1 MVNYKRNVEELKDKA
16 VFFWT
21 KELIDEE
28 ASISVIPT
36 LLNTQSKFISILD
49 VADSSPIAWKLALN
63 LTQDIYPN
71 LFLKH
76 LMVISDIG
84 AEPLKNNDF
93 KSMFPQKT
101 MTYIWKNK
109 SHDYTFQKLLD
120 KPFLN
125 SSKLC
130 VDGKGLIKPCELTPL
145 LEDVIMLLM
154 YAGVSTD
161 ESVDEGLKDKCI
173 IGSLLGKRDEL
184 EQFIKQRY
192 IWVSR
197 ITAGATSNSM
207 GQLAQRYVLKKLQD
221 KLPTWTLSSNGSI
234 PGVSHNNG
242 KTDMSFDIVVCSPQN
257 KWCAIEV
264 SFQFTT
270 NSTIERKSGQAQ
282 SRADLIKVAGHKIAY
297 VIDGAGNFKRSS
309 ALRTICNYSDCT
321 VAFSPDE
328 IEVLSEFLKTS
339 L

>member
-1 MVNYKRNVEELKDKA
+1 MANYKRNVEELKENA
-16 VFFWT
+16 VLSWP

-49 VADSSPIAWKLALN
+49 VADSSPIAWKLALD
-63 LTQDIYPN
+63 LTQEVYPN

-93 KSMFPQKT
+93 KLMFPQNT
-101 MTYIWKNK
+101 MTYIWKNE
-109 SHDYTFQKLLD
+109 SHDYTFQELLD
-120 KPFLN
+120 KPSLN
-125 SSKLC
+125 ISKLC
-130 VDGKGLIKPCELTPL
+130 VDGKGLLKDCKLTPL

-161 ESVDEGLKDKCI
+161 EFVDEGLKDKCV

-184 EQFIKQRY
+184 KQFIKQRY

-197 ITAGATSNSM
+197 ITAGATSNRM
-207 GQLAQRYVLKKLQD
+207 GQLAQRYVLNKLQD
-221 KLPTWTLSSNGSI
+221 KLPNWTLSSNGSI

-282 SRADLIKVAGHKIAY
+282 SRADLLRVAGHKIAY

-309 ALRTICNYSDCT
+309 ALKNICNYSDCT
-321 VAFSPDE
+321 VAFSPSE

>member
-1 MVNYKRNVEELKDKA
+1 MVEYKRTLEKLKENA
-16 VFFWT
+16 VFFWP
-21 KELIDEE
+21 KELIDKE

-49 VADSSPIAWKLALN
+49 VADSSPMAWKLALD
-63 LTQDIYPN
+63 LTQEVYPN

-76 LMVISDIG
+76 LMVISDVG
-84 AEPLKNNDF
+84 AEPLKNIDF
-93 KSMFPQKT
+93 KVMFPQKT

-109 SHDYTFQKLLD
+109 SHDYTFQELLD
-120 KPFLN
+120 KPSL
-125 SSKLC
+125 SSSMLC
-130 VDGKGLIKPCELTPL
+130 VDSKGLLQSCVLTPL

-154 YAGVSTD
+154 YAGISTD
-161 ESVDEGLKDKCI
+161 EFVDEGLKEKCVV
-173 IGSLLGKRDEL
+173 GSLLGKRDEL
-184 EQFIKQRY
+184 EQFVKQKY

-197 ITAGATSNSM
+197 ITAGATSNRM
-207 GQLAQRYVLKKLQD
+207 GQLAQRYVLEKLQD
-221 KLPTWTLSSNGSI
+221 ELPNWTLSSNGSI

-282 SRADLIKVAGHKIAY
+282 SRADLLKAAGHKIAY

-309 ALRTICNYSDCT
+309 ALKNICYYSDCT
-321 VAFSPDE
+321 VAFSPAE
-328 IEVLSEFLKTS
+328 IKLLSEFLKTS

>member
-1 MVNYKRNVEELKDKA
+1 MTEYKRTVEELRDNA
-16 VFFWT
+16 VFFWP
-21 KELIDEE
+21 KDLIDKE

-36 LLNTQSKFISILD
+36 LLNTQTKFISILD

-63 LTQDIYPN
+63 ITQELYPN

-76 LMVISDIG
+76 LMVISDVG
-84 AEPLKNNDF
+84 VEPLKNINF
-93 KSMFPQKT
+93 KVMFPQKT

-109 SHDYTFQKLLD
+109 LYDYTFQELLD
-120 KPFLN
+120 KSSLS

-130 VDGKGLIKPCELTPL
+130 VDSKGLLKPCILTPL

-161 ESVDEGLKDKCI
+161 EFVDEGLKEKCV
-173 IGSLLGKRDEL
+173 IGSLLGKRDE
-184 EQFIKQRY
+184 IKQFVKQKY

-197 ITAGATSNSM
+197 ITAGATSNTK
-207 GQLAQRYVLKKLQD
+207 GQLAQRYVLEKLQD
-221 KLPTWTLSSNGSI
+221 KLPNWNLNSNGSI

-270 NSTIERKSGQAQ
+270 NSTIERKSGQAE
-282 SRADLIKVAGHKIAY
+282 SRANLLKEAGHKIAY

-309 ALRTICNYSDCT
+309 ALRNICNYSDCT
-321 VAFSPDE
+321 VAFSLAE
-328 IEVLSEFLKTS
+328 IGLLGEFLQAS

>member
-1 MVNYKRNVEELKDKA
+1 MANYKRNVEELKENA
-16 VFFWT
+16 VLSWP

-49 VADSSPIAWKLALN
+49 VADSSPIAWKLALD
-63 LTQDIYPN
+63 LTQEVYPN

-93 KSMFPQKT
+93 KLMFPQKT
-101 MTYIWKNK
+101 MTYIWKNE
-109 SHDYTFQKLLD
+109 SHDYTFQELLD
-120 KPFLN
+120 KPSLN
-125 SSKLC
+125 ISKLC
-130 VDGKGLIKPCELTPL
+130 VDGKGLLKHCKLSPL

-161 ESVDEGLKDKCI
+161 EFVDEGLKDKCV

-184 EQFIKQRY
+184 KQFIKQRY

-197 ITAGATSNSM
+197 ITAGATSNRM

-221 KLPTWTLSSNGSI
+221 KLPNWTLSSNGSI

-282 SRADLIKVAGHKIAY
+282 SRADLLKVADHKIAY

-309 ALRTICNYSDCT
+309 ALKNICNYSDCT
-321 VAFSPDE
+321 VAFSPSE